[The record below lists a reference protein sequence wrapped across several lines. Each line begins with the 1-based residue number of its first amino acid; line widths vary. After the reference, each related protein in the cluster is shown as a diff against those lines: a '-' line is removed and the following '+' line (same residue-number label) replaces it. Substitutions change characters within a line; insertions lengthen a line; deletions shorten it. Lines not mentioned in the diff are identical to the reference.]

1 MSVLTPSISLV
12 VALLTLKDL
21 FKKKKQTER
30 KKVLPYDKLYT
41 TFPVYVEIHLTE
53 ASKMSFRSWC

>member
-30 KKVLPYDKLYT
+30 K
-41 TFPVYVEIHLTE
+41 
-53 ASKMSFRSWC
+53 

>member
-21 FKKKKQTER
+21 FKKKKANR
-30 KKVLPYDKLYT
+30 KKV
-41 TFPVYVEIHLTE
+41 
-53 ASKMSFRSWC
+53 SFAL

>member
-21 FKKKKQTER
+21 FKKKKANR